1 MLNQFT
7 KQIGVEQGLKFDVE
21 TLKGIIDQSII
32 IL

>member
-1 MLNQFT
+1 MLSQFT
-7 KQIGVEQGLKFDVE
+7 KEVGVKQGLKFNFE